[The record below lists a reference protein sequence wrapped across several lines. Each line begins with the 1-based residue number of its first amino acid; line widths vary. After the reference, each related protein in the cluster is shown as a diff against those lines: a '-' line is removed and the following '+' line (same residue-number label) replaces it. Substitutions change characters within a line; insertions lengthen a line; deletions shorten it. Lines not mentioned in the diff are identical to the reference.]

1 MRYCYNSDQLK
12 LVNCWHSN
20 SYQFAIANIYEQEHD
35 QEKEKPA
42 MFGQVLTHAAERV
55 VYNFL
60 EKCGDAIFQAILERE
75 DDEEKEIENLD
86 FAILKR

>member
-1 MRYCYNSDQLK
+1 
-12 LVNCWHSN
+12 
-20 SYQFAIANIYEQEHD
+20 
-35 QEKEKPA
+35 